1 MSYKN
6 KPLPISNYSL
16 SDASASGLADQATF
30 LTRRTLVKTMA
41 FSLTSAGM
49 LLNIPLAL
57 GATVL
62 GVRVW
67 PARDYTRVT
76 IELDRALKFSYN
88 NLKNPDRL
96 FVDLEDTILDTQI
109 KEIVAKVQPNDPYI
123 ASVRVAQ
130 YTPTV
135 VRLVFDLKT
144 GITPQLFAVAP
155 IGPYQHRLLFDL
167 YPVQEVDPLSVMLAR
182 GTDGKSGSSKT
193 ADAKPSATPN
203 TSATPSAPKVSSTP
217 STSSLTPGSPTP
229 APATP
234 PVIASA
240 PQAKDPLEELLNPA
254 KAVDRSKTTAPAASN
269 NPKTRE
275 PEVERLITIAIDPG
289 HGGEDPGAI
298 GAGGAYEK
306 NVVLAIAKKLR
317 ERIEQEPNWRAY
329 LTRDADYFVEL
340 ADRVRRARRVKADV
354 FVSIHADAFIDPRA
368 KGASVFAL
376 SERGASSAA
385 AKWLATKEN
394 SADEIGGISLAKNQQ
409 GAAQVLLNLSTE
421 SQIRNSVKLGRAIL
435 GEVGGF
441 AKLHKT
447 AVEQAN
453 FAVLRS
459 PDIPS
464 ILIETA
470 FISNPQE
477 EARLTDQAYQARLA
491 NAIFLGLKGYFK
503 RNPVGA
509 RGTTT

>member
-1 MSYKN
+1 MTEK
-6 KPLPISNYSL
+6 KPQANLSRRSL
-16 SDASASGLADQATF
+16 TKKLVFTSTASGL
-30 LTRRTLVKTMA
+30 
-41 FSLTSAGM
+41 
-49 LLNIPLAL
+49 LLSIPLAH
-57 GATVL
+57 GATVI
-62 GVRVW
+62 GVRIW

-76 IELDRALKFSYN
+76 IELDRELKFTFN

-96 FVDLEDTILDTQI
+96 FVDLEGTVLDTQI

-130 YTPTV
+130 YAPTV
-135 VRLVFDLKT
+135 VRLVFDFKT
-144 GITPQLFAVAP
+144 AISPQLFALAP
-155 IGPYQHRLLFDL
+155 IGPYQHRLVFDL
-167 YPVQEVDPLSVMLAR
+167 YPVQEVDPLAVMLAR
-182 GTDGKSGSSKT
+182 KNEPKRDEPKRDEGKST
-193 ADAKPSATPN
+193 AAVAPPKSPPPAKAR
-203 TSATPSAPKVSSTP
+203 
-217 STSSLTPGSPTP
+217 
-229 APATP
+229 
-234 PVIASA
+234 
-240 PQAKDPLEELLNPA
+240 DPLEELLSTGKAADPA
-254 KAVDRSKTTAPAASN
+254 KPQGSAATPAAPTAATPPTGAPPPASAPAPAK
-269 NPKTRE
+269 PRE

-298 GAGGAYEK
+298 GKGGSYEK

-340 ADRVRRARRVKADV
+340 ADRVKRARRVKADV
-354 FVSIHADAFIDPRA
+354 FVSIHADAFIDPSA

-394 SADEIGGISLAKNQQ
+394 SADQIGGISLAKNQQ
-409 GAAQVLLNLSTE
+409 SAAQVLLNLSTE
-421 SQIRNSVKLGRAIL
+421 SQIKNSVKLGRAIL
-435 GEVGGF
+435 GEVGSF
-441 AKLHKT
+441 AKLHK
-447 AVEQAN
+447 ASVEQAN

-491 NAIFLGLKGYFK
+491 NAIFIGLKSYFK
-503 RNPVGA
+503 KNPVGS
-509 RGTTT
+509 RGPST

>member
-1 MSYKN
+1 MSHKN
-6 KPLPISNYSL
+6 NPLFFTK
-16 SDASASGLADQATF
+16 AESASQSSVEQTAEVKF
-30 LTRRTLVKTMA
+30 LTRRKLVKKMA
-41 FSLTSAGM
+41 FSATSAGL
-49 LLNIPLAL
+49 LLNIPLAF

-96 FVDLEDTILDTQI
+96 FVDLEDTILDTQM

-135 VRLVFDLKT
+135 VRIVFDLKT

-182 GTDGKSGSSKT
+182 GSVGKTVESKASDAKAGDTKAADGKSGNSKT
-193 ADAKPSATPN
+193 ADAKPSATP
-203 TSATPSAPKVSSTP
+203 ST
-217 STSSLTPGSPTP
+217 
-229 APATP
+229 PATP

-254 KAVDRSKTTAPAASN
+254 KAVDRSKPPASAPSS

-421 SQIRNSVKLGRAIL
+421 SQIRNSVRLGKAIL

-441 AKLHKT
+441 AKLHK
-447 AVEQAN
+447 AGVEQAN

>member
-6 KPLPISNYSL
+6 KPLPITNCGLINAFVSN
-16 SDASASGLADQATF
+16 LADQATF
-30 LTRRTLVKTMA
+30 LTRRRLVKRMA

-182 GTDGKSGSSKT
+182 GADGKTGESK
-193 ADAKPSATPN
+193 AG
-203 TSATPSAPKVSSTP
+203 APKVTASP
-217 STSSLTPGSPTP
+217 SIGSPTP

-254 KAVDRSKTTAPAASN
+254 KAVDRSKPTAPVASN
-269 NPKTRE
+269 NPKTRP

-421 SQIRNSVKLGRAIL
+421 SQIRNSVKLGKAIL

-441 AKLHKT
+441 AKLHK
-447 AVEQAN
+447 AGVEQAN

-509 RGTTT
+509 KGTTT

>member
-1 MSYKN
+1 MSRKN
-6 KPLPISNYSL
+6 NQLTI
-16 SDASASGLADQATF
+16 ASPTRRSIVKKLAFAATSSGL
-30 LTRRTLVKTMA
+30 
-41 FSLTSAGM
+41 
-49 LLNIPLAL
+49 LLQIPLAF
-57 GATVL
+57 GSSVI

-96 FVDLEDTILDTQI
+96 FVDLEDTILDSQL

-130 YTPTV
+130 YTPTT

-144 GITPQLFAVAP
+144 GITPQLFSVAP

-167 YPVQEVDPLSVMLAR
+167 YPVQEVDPLSVMLSR
-182 GTDGKSGSSKT
+182 RSDGKI
-193 ADAKPSATPN
+193 DAKATD
-203 TSATPSAPKVSSTP
+203 SKA
-217 STSSLTPGSPTP
+217 TP
-229 APATP
+229 APAAP
-234 PVIASA
+234 PVVASA
-240 PQAKDPLEELLNPA
+240 PKGKDPLEELLNPA
-254 KAVDRSKTTAPAASN
+254 KAVDRSKPIASAPSN
-269 NPKTRE
+269 TPKTRE

-289 HGGEDPGAI
+289 HGGEDPGAV
-298 GAGGAYEK
+298 GSGGSYEK

-421 SQIRNSVKLGRAIL
+421 SQIRNSVKLGKAIL
-435 GEVGGF
+435 GEVGSF
-441 AKLHKT
+441 AKLHK
-447 AVEQAN
+447 AGVEQAN

-491 NAIFLGLKGYFK
+491 NAIFLGLKAYFK
-503 RNPVGA
+503 RNPVGS

>member
-6 KPLPISNYSL
+6 NPLSVSK
-16 SDASASGLADQATF
+16 AKSASESSVDLTADVKF
-30 LTRRTLVKTMA
+30 LTRRKLVKTMA
-41 FSLTSAGM
+41 FSATSAGL

-182 GTDGKSGSSKT
+182 GSVGKTGESKAGNSKT
-193 ADAKPSATPN
+193 ADAKPSATP
-203 TSATPSAPKVSSTP
+203 ST
-217 STSSLTPGSPTP
+217 
-229 APATP
+229 PATP

-254 KAVDRSKTTAPAASN
+254 KAVDRSKPPAPAPSS

-421 SQIRNSVKLGRAIL
+421 SQIRNSVRLGKAIL

-441 AKLHKT
+441 AKLHK
-447 AVEQAN
+447 AGVEQAN

>member
-1 MSYKN
+1 MQRTRFPMNQKN
-6 KPLPISNYSL
+6 NSL
-16 SDASASGLADQATF
+16 SSKSSMCAVEMTAHQVPPES
-30 LTRRTLVKTMA
+30 RRQFVKTMV
-41 FSLTSAGM
+41 FSATCTGLF
-49 LLNIPLAL
+49 LNIPLAY
-57 GATVL
+57 GATVI

-96 FVDLEDTILDTQI
+96 FVDLEDTILDSQI

-167 YPVQEVDPLSVMLAR
+167 YPVQEIDPLSVMLAR
-182 GTDGKSGSSKT
+182 RGATSPAS
-193 ADAKPSATPN
+193 PS
-203 TSATPSAPKVSSTP
+203 VSV
-217 STSSLTPGSPTP
+217 PT
-229 APATP
+229 TP

-240 PQAKDPLEELLNPA
+240 PQTKDPLEELLSPA
-254 KAVDRSKTTAPAASN
+254 KAVDRNKPVVPAPSN
-269 NPKTRE
+269 SPRSRE
-275 PEVERLITIAIDPG
+275 PAVERLITIAIDPG
-289 HGGEDPGAI
+289 HGGEDPGAV
-298 GAGGAYEK
+298 GSGGAYEK

-354 FVSIHADAFIDPRA
+354 FVSIHADAFIDSRA

-421 SQIRNSVKLGRAIL
+421 SQIKNSVKLGKAIL
-435 GEVGGF
+435 GEVGSF
-441 AKLHKT
+441 AKLHKVG
-447 AVEQAN
+447 VEQAN

-503 RNPVGA
+503 RNPVGV

>member
-1 MSYKN
+1 MSHKN
-6 KPLPISNYSL
+6 NPLSFSK
-16 SDASASGLADQATF
+16 AESASQFSVEQTAEVKF
-30 LTRRTLVKTMA
+30 LTRRKLVKTMA
-41 FSLTSAGM
+41 FSATSAGL
-49 LLNIPLAL
+49 LLNIPLAF

-96 FVDLEDTILDTQI
+96 FVDLEDTILDTQM

-135 VRLVFDLKT
+135 VRIVFDLKT

-182 GTDGKSGSSKT
+182 GSVGKTGESKANDTKAGDTKAADGKSGNSKT
-193 ADAKPSATPN
+193 ADAKPSATP
-203 TSATPSAPKVSSTP
+203 ST
-217 STSSLTPGSPTP
+217 
-229 APATP
+229 PATP

-254 KAVDRSKTTAPAASN
+254 KAVDRSKPPASAPPST
-269 NPKTRE
+269 PKTRE

-421 SQIRNSVKLGRAIL
+421 SQIRNSVKLGKAIL

-441 AKLHKT
+441 AKLHK
-447 AVEQAN
+447 AGVEQAN

>member
-1 MSYKN
+1 VQRAYLLMSQKN
-6 KPLPISNYSL
+6 NSLPTSTVEPNADL
-16 SDASASGLADQATF
+16 SSAASRKANF
-30 LTRRTLVKTMA
+30 LVRRTLVKAMA
-41 FSLTSAGM
+41 FSATSTGL
-49 LLNIPLAL
+49 LLNIPLAI

-96 FVDLEDTILDTQI
+96 FVDLEDTVLDTQM

-182 GTDGKSGSSKT
+182 KGEGKT
-193 ADAKPSATPN
+193 AEGKTGDAKST
-203 TSATPSAPKVSSTP
+203 ATPSAPKAST
-217 STSSLTPGSPTP
+217 TTP
-229 APATP
+229 ANPPIAPQTNP

-240 PQAKDPLEELLNPA
+240 PQARDPLEELLNPA
-254 KAVDRSKTTAPAASN
+254 KAVDRSKPQPQAPSN
-269 NPKTRE
+269 STKSRE

-289 HGGEDPGAI
+289 HGGEDPGAV

-354 FVSIHADAFIDPRA
+354 FVSIHADAFIDQRA

-421 SQIRNSVKLGRAIL
+421 SQIRNSVKLGKAIL
-435 GEVGGF
+435 GEVGSF
-441 AKLHKT
+441 AKLHKVG
-447 AVEQAN
+447 VEQAN

-503 RNPVGA
+503 RNPVGS